1 MLRKPRI
8 FRLVHLERSYAGELG
23 RHVASA
29 MDELSVGVKAPP
41 HKPANEGFIAGG
53 EKVDKGKGREVGNG
67 PGLSKGGK
75 GPSKVKG
82 EKTKLAKTD
91 VINLLSSSDDE
102 QPSSDV
108 EVLLV
113 RSAQPSSNLKKTKPA
128 PAPVAGPSVSAD
140 VVSALSLE
148 EDSLD
153 LGWFCSGVE
162 DESEEKLLRSL
173 KMEEVREVA
182 RGMRCWKAGLT
193 VRVFPRRCI
202 LLAHSKT
209 RHLTLSLHT
218 LPSAQYDGL
227 VDVVLK
233 SVRSQTTLSF
243 PAPPS
248 KPLNDALKQAT
259 LPFGGSAPQKKVDG
273 SKRLIKVVLEV
284 MGKAMVVNP
293 DVRRLWGR
301 LNLIFYR
308 SYVHALAPLLFQSP
322 HDRG

>member
-29 MDELSVGVKAPP
+29 MDELSVGFKAPP
-41 HKPANEGFIAGG
+41 QKPANEGLIEGVRKF
-53 EKVDKGKGREVGNG
+53 DKGKGREGGNG

-75 GPSKVKG
+75 GPSIVMG
-82 EKTKLAKTD
+82 EKSMSVEKTD

-108 EVLLV
+108 EILLL
-113 RSAQPSSNLKKTKPA
+113 RSAKPSSNLKKTKPA

-182 RGMRCWKAGLT
+182 RGMKCWKAGLT

-209 RHLTLSLHT
+209 RQLTLSLSH
-218 LPSAQYDGL
+218 PS
-227 VDVVLK
+227 
-233 SVRSQTTLSF
+233 
-243 PAPPS
+243 
-248 KPLNDALKQAT
+248 
-259 LPFGGSAPQKKVDG
+259 
-273 SKRLIKVVLEV
+273 
-284 MGKAMVVNP
+284 
-293 DVRRLWGR
+293 
-301 LNLIFYR
+301 FYA
-308 SYVHALAPLLFQSP
+308 V
-322 HDRG
+322 